1 MSNSEQIFHKQT
13 LMGPDVS
20 RDLFGGVLEY
30 DGAGY
35 YPGLELLNMI
45 IGAEG
50 EVRFPPGETVR
61 ITRTAHDFA
70 RRLVWDEE
78 FERHPE
84 RRNVLVDEAT
94 EEAIRGLMECLQLE
108 IPSSKKRPTW
118 GRAHFFPY
126 SKSLIHW
133 DARERPLRSNK
144 ISIERLY
151 LRGGGALAYRV
162 LRLDPN
168 VARLERCKSGF
179 DILFADNSSPLER
192 LVNVL
197 AEHGSKDKTPKVDEI
212 ESVSTVRN
220 DWLDELYRDGVARIV
235 EHLEL
240 STVSRIKALM
250 SWTGF
255 WLILAQ
261 HQRAAQSVS
270 EEAPFLVVD
279 CSGLHPQLRRSSQR
293 SLKDAQ
299 SLIVHAVDENVK
311 KANGTLAK
319 TRRSSMKSFFS
330 ATAATIK
337 LLNSWRGRRHFTLG
351 LDILETLVLAVTRGK
366 SELTFDE
373 FVDNWL
379 YRQCRLVVGRNAA
392 EQSGLLASFD
402 ASIFEDNE
410 NHLAV
415 QMEAAGLMTQY
426 SDATRMVSTGG
437 LQ

>member
-1 MSNSEQIFHKQT
+1 MSDNELPHHNRT

-20 RDLFGGVLEY
+20 RELFGGVLEQ
-30 DGAGY
+30 DGAGH

-50 EVRFPPGETVR
+50 ESKFPPGESVR
-61 ITRTAHDFA
+61 ITRTAHDFV

-78 FERHPE
+78 FERHPK
-84 RRNVLVDEAT
+84 RRKVFVDEAT
-94 EEAIRGLMECLQLE
+94 EDAIRRLMECLQLE

-118 GRAHFFPY
+118 GRAHLFPY

-133 DARERPLRSNK
+133 DARERPLRSNR

-162 LRLDPN
+162 LRLDPD
-168 VARLERCKSGF
+168 VDRLERCKSGF
-179 DILFADNSSPLER
+179 DLLFEDNSSPLER

-197 AEHGSKDKTPKVDEI
+197 AEHGAKDETPNVDEI
-212 ESVSTVRN
+212 EKTSIVRN
-220 DWLDELYRDGVARIV
+220 DALDDLYRDGVARIV
-235 EHLEL
+235 EHSKL

-250 SWTGF
+250 NWTGF

-261 HQRAAQSVS
+261 HQRAAQSIDEPS
-270 EEAPFLVVD
+270 PFLVVD
-279 CSGLHPQLRRSSQR
+279 CSGSHPQLRRSSQR

-299 SLIVHAVDENVK
+299 ALIVNAVDENVR
-311 KANGTLAK
+311 KAKGTLSK
-319 TRRSSMKSFFS
+319 VRRNSMRSFFW
-330 ATAATIK
+330 ATAATVK
-337 LLNSWRGRRHFTLG
+337 LLNSWKGRRHFTLG
-351 LDILETLVLAVTRGK
+351 LDILETLVLAATRGK
-366 SELTFDE
+366 NELSYDQ
-373 FVDNWL
+373 FVDDWL
-379 YRQCRLVVGRNAA
+379 YLHCRLVVGRNAA
-392 EQSGLLASFD
+392 EKSGLLASFD

-410 NHLAV
+410 NHLAR
-415 QMEAAGLMTQY
+415 QMEVAGLLTQY

>member
-1 MSNSEQIFHKQT
+1 MSDKIQQT
-13 LMGPDVS
+13 QNLMGPDVS
-20 RDLFGGVLEY
+20 RELFGGVLEY
-30 DGAGY
+30 DGAGH

-50 EVRFPPGETVR
+50 EMKFPPGESVA
-61 ITRTAHDFA
+61 ISRTAHDFA

-94 EEAIRGLMECLQLE
+94 EDAIRRLMECLQLE

-133 DARERPLRSNK
+133 DARERPPRSNNIK
-144 ISIERLY
+144 IERLY

-162 LRLDPN
+162 LRLDHDIE
-168 VARLERCKSGF
+168 RLERCRSGF
-179 DILFADNSSPLER
+179 DALFAEHSSPLER
-192 LVNVL
+192 LVKVL
-197 AEHGSKDKTPKVDEI
+197 AEHGAKDKTAKVDEI
-212 ESVSTVRN
+212 ERESNVRN
-220 DWLDELYRDGVARIV
+220 DKLDDLYRDGVARIV

-250 SWTGF
+250 NWTGF

-261 HQRAAQSVS
+261 HQRAAQSIN
-270 EEAPFLVVD
+270 EPAPFLVVD
-279 CSGLHPQLRRSSQR
+279 CSGLHPQLRRASQR

-299 SLIVHAVDENVK
+299 ALIAYAVDEKVRK
-311 KANGTLAK
+311 QNGTLAK
-319 TRRSSMKSFFS
+319 ARRNSMRSFFW
-330 ATAATIK
+330 ATAATVK

-351 LDILETLVLAVTRGK
+351 LDILETLVLAATRGK

-373 FVDNWL
+373 FVDDWL
-379 YRQCRLVVGRNAA
+379 YGHCRLVVGRNAG
-392 EQSGLLASFD
+392 ERSGLLSSFD

-410 NHLAV
+410 NHLAI
-415 QMEAAGLMTQY
+415 QMEAAGLLTQY